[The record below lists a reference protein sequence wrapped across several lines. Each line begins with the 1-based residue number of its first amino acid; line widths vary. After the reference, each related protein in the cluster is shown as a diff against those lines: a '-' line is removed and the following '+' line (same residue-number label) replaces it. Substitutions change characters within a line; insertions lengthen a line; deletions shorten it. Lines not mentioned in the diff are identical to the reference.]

1 VAIRNFIAFFGA
13 SNSHQQIT
21 MNRLSNRI
29 ESIEESATLAMS
41 ARARE
46 YKSRG
51 IDVINLSLGEPDF
64 KTPIH
69 ICEAAKK
76 AIDDGK
82 YFAYPPV
89 AGYQDLRE
97 AIATKY
103 QKENHVPYKAE
114 NIVVS
119 NGAKQSIANVMFS
132 LINPGD
138 EVIVFSPYWVSY
150 DAIVRLAEGKPVLIK
165 GGIEND
171 FKVTAAQLEKAITK
185 KTKAIIFS
193 SPCNPTGSVFSK
205 KDLQEIANIVLK
217 HEGLLIIADEIYEHI
232 NFSGEQVSIGS
243 LPGMFERTIT
253 VNGFAKGFA
262 MTGWR
267 VGYIAAPKWI
277 ADGASKMQG
286 QLTSANSS
294 ISQRAALAAI
304 TGDLGPTL
312 KMVEEY
318 RHRREIVYKLLK
330 EIPGVKANYPQ
341 GAFYFFPDVSY
352 YFGKSDGQHTIKDG
366 DDLCL
371 YLLDKAHVSLVPGGA
386 FGDPKCVRI
395 SYAASEKDLMEA
407 LKRIKETLTGL
418 KETRPSHAVV
428 A

>member
-1 VAIRNFIAFFGA
+1 M
-13 SNSHQQIT
+13 
-21 MNRLSNRI
+21 MNRLSRRI

-64 KTPIH
+64 KTPLH

-76 AIDDGK
+76 AIDEGK
-82 YFAYPPV
+82 YFTYPPV
-89 AGYQDLRE
+89 GGYLDLRE
-97 AIATKY
+97 AIASKY

-132 LINPGD
+132 LIDPGD

-150 DAIVRLAEGKPVLIK
+150 DAIVRLTEGVPVLIK
-165 GGIEND
+165 GDLDHD
-171 FKVTAAQLEKAITK
+171 FKVTAQQLDKAITPR
-185 KTKAIIFS
+185 TKAIIFS
-193 SPCNPTGSVFSK
+193 SPCNPTGSVFSRK
-205 KDLQEIANIVLK
+205 ELQDIADVVLK
-217 HEGLLIIADEIYEHI
+217 HKDLLIIADEIYEHI
-232 NFSGEQVSIGS
+232 NFSGEQVSLAS

-253 VNGFAKGFA
+253 INGFAKGYA

-267 VGYIAAPKWI
+267 VGYLAAPKWI
-277 ADGASKMQG
+277 ADGAAKMQG

-294 ISQRAALAAI
+294 ISQRAAFAAI
-304 TGDLGPTL
+304 TSDLTPTL

-318 RHRREIVYKLLK
+318 RHRRELVYKLLK
-330 EIPGVKANYPQ
+330 DIPGVKANYPQ

-352 YFGKSDGQHTIKDG
+352 YFGKSDGKHTIKDG

-371 YLLDKAHVSLVPGGA
+371 YILDKAHVSLVPGGA
-386 FGDPKCVRI
+386 FGDPNCLRL
-395 SYAASEKDLMEA
+395 SYAASEKDLVEA
-407 LKRIKETLTGL
+407 LKRIKEIFAGL
-418 KETRPSHAVV
+418 KESSAHAVV